1 MRVNDDN
8 LLKVLE
14 KLKKSMKHTPLNGH
28 SLPTDSLS
36 CQGKKGGR
44 VRAVFTSADQF
55 IVWYLCSLCQL
66 CYRVRGRFVREL
78 KTPC

>member
-8 LLKVLE
+8 LLIE
-14 KLKKSMKHTPLNGH
+14 LKKLIKSTKHTPLNGH

-44 VRAVFTSADQF
+44 VRAVFASADQLF
-55 IVWYLCSLCQL
+55 CSRLCSLCHL
-66 CYRVRGRFVREL
+66 CRGLWEGFAWVL
-78 KTPC
+78 KLQ